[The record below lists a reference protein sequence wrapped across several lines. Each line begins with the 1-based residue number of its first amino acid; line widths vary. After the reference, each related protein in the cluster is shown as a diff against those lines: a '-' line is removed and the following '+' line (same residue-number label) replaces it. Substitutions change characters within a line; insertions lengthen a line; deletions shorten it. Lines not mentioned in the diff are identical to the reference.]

1 MRAHKRTN
9 EREARE
15 RGERERATEA
25 SRGAR
30 EQLGGGGWGG
40 SEVAAAIVIRSEPPT
55 GLSGGP
61 RRAIARGY
69 DSASQRARGDLQVC
83 LASVWDRNA

>member
-40 SEVAAAIVIRSEPPT
+40 SEVAAAIV
-55 GLSGGP
+55 L
-61 RRAIARGY
+61 
-69 DSASQRARGDLQVC
+69 
-83 LASVWDRNA
+83 